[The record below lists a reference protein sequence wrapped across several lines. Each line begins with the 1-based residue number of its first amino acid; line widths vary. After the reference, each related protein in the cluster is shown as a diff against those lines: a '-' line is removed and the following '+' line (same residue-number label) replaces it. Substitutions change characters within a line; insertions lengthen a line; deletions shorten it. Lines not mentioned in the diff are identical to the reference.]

1 MGHAGPFYAHLWQPL
16 GVNVGGQTAMTAYC
30 QQIQWELD
38 LVRRWDGSFVYHTST
53 GSTPGATG
61 LGPDSDTACFLLT
74 FATSLQRIY
83 ITGKGRSSAN
93 DVTAGDVNEAI
104 TDGVSSLRTDLNNA
118 TTTSSDQ
125 LVGFLGSWSAQK
137 RSWAAAALANRADA
151 ATKVPTLLTMAADL
165 TNLNA
170 RKGACQA
177 LGQIKPAA
185 AASVLRDRLTDSD
198 YHVRYY
204 AADALKNMGA
214 TAQPVLNDM
223 LTTIVANH
231 LPIEPINWADPVQVA
246 QSYLGSA
253 AFEGQLGNSVAGVST
268 SLLYP
273 AITAMSREIG
283 RTTLINTFDNALS
296 AADVQA
302 LAPVITTAIIDDRN
316 ICDEWLAKS
325 CIRMLAKFNVDEG
338 IPAAMI
344 FANQENGRSW
354 FAYGCTDSLNAL
366 QKYGSKAAATLPTLY
381 YWNTHPQSQSKVGM
395 APGAFSATIAA
406 IENDTASH
414 TLLNFKTI
422 NTCTASPPTVALPL
436 GSTLLS
442 ATASDIDGNGAAL
455 VYSWSKVRGAGGVTF
470 SVNGTTSSSNTIASF
485 DTPGTY
491 VIRLGVTD
499 GVFDPN
505 KYGPVTRDLTIR
517 VNPDSS
523 RPPVAV
529 NQNVTT
535 PVNTAKAVTLAAS
548 DADGNTLSYSVVT
561 QPASGALTGTAPA
574 LTYTP
579 VTGFSGTTSFTYKA
593 NDGTLDSGI
602 ATVTI
607 TVGTSTNTTPVANN
621 QLVTTPEDTAKAITL
636 TGTDADAGNTL
647 TYTIVTQPAHGSLT
661 GTAASRTYT
670 PATNS
675 NGTDSFSFT
684 VSDNNGATSGT
695 ATVVIQVSAVND
707 APVASAQSLS
717 TPEST
722 ALAITLAGSDPEG
735 YAVTYQVSGTPGHGT
750 LSGTAPNLTFT
761 PTTYYNGGDSLSF
774 TVTDSEG
781 VASPAATVS
790 ITVTP
795 VNQAPVALNRSMPVI
810 LNTATAIVLTGTDV
824 DNNPLTYTVLSQPV
838 HGTLTGT
845 APNLTYTPAAGYNST
860 DSFTFKVHDGKVDSA
875 NIATVYLSV
884 GAVAPGIASEF
895 FQNPP
900 NLYSWPDMAN
910 LLPDDTRI
918 DTQMSLSH
926 GDFPAGYEDHFSS
939 QHVAYLNITNGG
951 NYGFS
956 ISADDNSRVY
966 VDETLVIQ
974 QTFPQAGYSAQ
985 IFLTPGYHGIRV
997 EFVEGYG
1004 DNYFH
1009 LSWGGPGVSG
1019 NIPASAFFRW
1029 VGYTATAAPTHLAVM
1044 PGNTVASLS
1053 WSAVGRAS
1061 SYNLKRSTTSG
1072 GPYTT
1077 IANLTD
1083 ASHLDTGLVNGT
1095 TYYYVVSS
1103 IGAQGEG
1110 VNSAEISV
1118 TPVASASLVTFTE
1131 TNLNLNLLT
1140 NPTGA
1145 EIRND
1150 GTRVRAYHFGSAD
1163 LTTDV
1168 TVHGV
1173 LFTKGGAQG
1182 SFTDTAMGNWVSGYA
1197 GWGGDWKLNSITD
1210 PDYRQLLNSMV
1221 MATSSSTITI
1231 GSLIPGHTYRLQLI
1245 SNNPRHGQI
1254 SVEGNTHTLS
1264 GGDNANPVVLSA
1276 QWVAGDTTL
1285 NMSMLNNDMHF
1296 NAYALHDLTAT
1307 SQVADATTSTVTAQP
1322 SSVTAN
1328 GIAATTLSVTLKDS
1342 NNNPVAGKSVTLA
1355 KTFGPGSPVIT
1366 TITGTTD
1373 GSGIAT
1379 FTVKSTTT
1387 GENVFTAT
1395 DASDGVVITQTA
1407 SVTFTAAAGLI
1418 TWGPAT
1424 DDTLNASSTAFVQ
1437 TDVKTN
1443 GTFVAAVTNGGGG
1456 TVNGV
1461 PFQGATAYSGAPD
1474 GITSYGSA
1482 PISLRWTADGAGN
1495 TRNGPYGAPGN
1506 HYGTF
1511 GYDNGSASNL
1521 ILTGGGEGNSPG
1533 TITLGSLVVG
1543 KTYQVQIWAP
1553 TWNNTFTISVSGVG
1567 LRVGYPPGS
1576 VSQYVVG
1583 TFTANGTS
1591 QTIPWSGIAPSAISL
1606 RDVTS
1611 APPATAYET
1620 WAANPAYAGFDLSN
1634 PAADADHDGRSNFM
1648 EFAFGLDPTTGT
1660 SANPCTPLH
1669 GNQFSYTK
1677 RADSGLTYTAE
1688 YSTDL
1693 SIWNPATAS
1702 ESAGAADSNGI
1713 QTVTVTVSSP
1723 ALDGKLFVRVRSRG
1737 L

>member
-1 MGHAGPFYAHLWQPL
+1 
-16 GVNVGGQTAMTAYC
+16 
-30 QQIQWELD
+30 
-38 LVRRWDGSFVYHTST
+38 
-53 GSTPGATG
+53 
-61 LGPDSDTACFLLT
+61 
-74 FATSLQRIY
+74 
-83 ITGKGRSSAN
+83 
-93 DVTAGDVNEAI
+93 
-104 TDGVSSLRTDLNNA
+104 
-118 TTTSSDQ
+118 
-125 LVGFLGSWSAQK
+125 
-137 RSWAAAALANRADA
+137 
-151 ATKVPTLLTMAADL
+151 
-165 TNLNA
+165 
-170 RKGACQA
+170 
-177 LGQIKPAA
+177 
-185 AASVLRDRLTDSD
+185 
-198 YHVRYY
+198 
-204 AADALKNMGA
+204 
-214 TAQPVLNDM
+214 
-223 LTTIVANH
+223 
-231 LPIEPINWADPVQVA
+231 
-246 QSYLGSA
+246 
-253 AFEGQLGNSVAGVST
+253 
-268 SLLYP
+268 
-273 AITAMSREIG
+273 
-283 RTTLINTFDNALS
+283 
-296 AADVQA
+296 
-302 LAPVITTAIIDDRN
+302 
-316 ICDEWLAKS
+316 
-325 CIRMLAKFNVDEG
+325 
-338 IPAAMI
+338 
-344 FANQENGRSW
+344 
-354 FAYGCTDSLNAL
+354 
-366 QKYGSKAAATLPTLY
+366 
-381 YWNTHPQSQSKVGM
+381 
-395 APGAFSATIAA
+395 
-406 IENDTASH
+406 
-414 TLLNFKTI
+414 
-422 NTCTASPPTVALPL
+422 
-436 GSTLLS
+436 
-442 ATASDIDGNGAAL
+442 
-455 VYSWSKVRGAGGVTF
+455 
-470 SVNGTTSSSNTIASF
+470 
-485 DTPGTY
+485 
-491 VIRLGVTD
+491 
-499 GVFDPN
+499 
-505 KYGPVTRDLTIR
+505 
-517 VNPDSS
+517 
-523 RPPVAV
+523 
-529 NQNVTT
+529 
-535 PVNTAKAVTLAAS
+535 
-548 DADGNTLSYSVVT
+548 
-561 QPASGALTGTAPA
+561 
-574 LTYTP
+574 
-579 VTGFSGTTSFTYKA
+579 
-593 NDGTLDSGI
+593 
-602 ATVTI
+602 
-607 TVGTSTNTTPVANN
+607 
-621 QLVTTPEDTAKAITL
+621 
-636 TGTDADAGNTL
+636 
-647 TYTIVTQPAHGSLT
+647 
-661 GTAASRTYT
+661 
-670 PATNS
+670 
-675 NGTDSFSFT
+675 
-684 VSDNNGATSGT
+684 
-695 ATVVIQVSAVND
+695 VSAVND

-722 ALAITLAGSDPEG
+722 AIAITLAGSDPEG

-750 LSGTAPNLTFT
+750 LSGTAPNLTYT

-781 VASPAATVS
+781 VVSPAATVS
-790 ITVTP
+790 ISVTP
-795 VNQAPVALNRSMPVI
+795 VNQAPVALNRSLPVT
-810 LNTATAIVLTGTDV
+810 LNTATAIVLTGSDV
-824 DNNPLTYTVLSQPV
+824 DNNTLTYIVLSQPA

-860 DSFTFKVHDGKVDSA
+860 DSFTFKVNDGTVDSA
-875 NIATVYLSV
+875 NIATVYLSI
-884 GAVAPGIASEF
+884 GAIEPGIASEF

-918 DTQMSLSH
+918 DTQMSLSY
-926 GDFPAGYEDHFSS
+926 GDFPAGYGDHFSS

-974 QTFPQAGYSAQ
+974 QTFPQAGYSAP

-1004 DNYFH
+1004 DNYFR
-1009 LSWGGPGVSG
+1009 LLWYGPGVSG

-1029 VGYTATAAPTHLAVM
+1029 VGYTATAAPPNLAVM

-1083 ASHLDTGLVNGT
+1083 ASHLDTGLINGT

-1140 NPTGA
+1140 DPTGA

-1150 GTRVRAYHFGSAD
+1150 GTRVRAYHFGTAD

-1197 GWGGDWKLNSITD
+1197 GWNGDWNLNSITD
-1210 PDYRQLLNSMV
+1210 PAYRQLLNSMV
-1221 MATSSSTITI
+1221 MASSSSTITI

-1264 GGDNANPVVLSA
+1264 GGDNANPVVLAA
-1276 QWVAGDTTL
+1276 QWVAGDDTL

-1307 SQVADATTSTVTAQP
+1307 SQVADASTSTVTAQP

-1328 GIAATTLSVTLKDS
+1328 GIATATLSVTLKDS
-1342 NNNPVAGKSVTLA
+1342 NNSPVAGKSVTLA
-1355 KTFGPGSPVIT
+1355 KTSGPGSPVIT
-1366 TITGTTD
+1366 TLAGTTD
-1373 GSGIAT
+1373 SLGLAT

-1387 GENVFTAT
+1387 GTDVFTAT
-1395 DASDGVVITQTA
+1395 DTTDGVVINQTA
-1407 SVTFTAAAGLI
+1407 SVTFTAVSPVAGVI

-1424 DDTLNASSTAFVQ
+1424 DDTLNGSSTAFVQ
-1437 TDVKTN
+1437 SDVNTN

-1482 PISLRWTADGAGN
+1482 PISLRWTADGVGG
-1495 TRNGPYGAPGN
+1495 TRNGPYGGPGN
-1506 HYGTF
+1506 QYGSF

-1543 KTYQVQIWAP
+1543 NSYQVQIWAP
-1553 TWNNTFTISVSGVG
+1553 TWDNTFTISVGGVG
-1567 LRVGYPPGS
+1567 LRVGNPPGT

-1583 TFTANGTS
+1583 TFTANGAS

-1620 WAANPAYAGFDLSN
+1620 WAANPAYTGFDLST
-1634 PAADADHDGRSNFM
+1634 PAADADHDSLSNFM
-1648 EFAFGLDPTTGT
+1648 EFAFGLDPTTGA
-1660 SANPCTPLH
+1660 SVNPITPLH

-1677 RADSGLTYTAE
+1677 RANSGLTYTVE

-1693 SIWNPATAS
+1693 TRWNPVTAS
-1702 ESAGAADSNGI
+1702 ESAGAADSNGV
-1713 QTVTVTVSSP
+1713 QTVTVTVTNA
-1723 ALDGKLFVRVRSRG
+1723 ALNGKLFVRVKAR
-1737 L
+1737 